1 MHKNLVQS
9 ASRFEHY
16 LVIILIVAS
25 NHQSCSPHFFS
36 WIFLSLSSQKRKETF
51 HWPKTE
57 KNLFWTNKKFV
68 FFFNCSNWEK
78 FVEEIGENKIG
89 GLVVWCH
96 KQDECPNLETDCTK
110 SENPNFITKTWN
122 STTLFTIPFQVPR
135 GSNVS
140 VMQPWQLWPME
151 THVT

>member
-9 ASRFEHY
+9 ASRFERY
-16 LVIILIVAS
+16 LVIILFVA
-25 NHQSCSPHFFS
+25 NHQSCFSQFVS
-36 WIFLSLSSQKRKETF
+36 WIFLSLSSWKRKQTF
-51 HWPKTE
+51 HWSKTE
-57 KNLFWTNKKFV
+57 KNMFWTNKNIV

-78 FVEEIGENKIG
+78 IADEIGENKISC
-89 GLVVWCH
+89 LVVWCH
-96 KQDECPNLETDCTK
+96 EQDKCPNFEADCTK
-110 SENPNFITKTWN
+110 SENPNFNLKTWN

-140 VMQPWQLWPME
+140 VTQPWQLWPME